1 MATRLL
7 HNRARDMAT
16 TAVYGIRQGE
26 SPWFSTIR
34 VLERHVGAL
43 LAIVFV
49 PLDRSLV
56 ALALA
61 SFCVRMFAIEGI
73 NHRYFSHRAYKANR
87 FVQFLLALVGTQA
100 GQRGSLWWASTHRD
114 HHKYAETPLDPHSP
128 VSHSFFES
136 YVAWF
141 RRPRHAAC
149 NLDAIADFARF
160 PELRWLDRYYWVPFY
175 AGAAL
180 LFFAAHYGL
189 LGRGIDGAS
198 ALLWGFYVPCCVV
211 LHATSMINTLAHM
224 PSLPGG
230 YRRYEVADRSVN
242 RPALALLTL
251 GAGYHNNHH
260 RFAAAARAGFAWY
273 EIDVA
278 YWILRALQG
287 ARLIREVKS
296 SIPDEILIEGGLRRP
311 QRGLA

>member
-1 MATRLL
+1 
-7 HNRARDMAT
+7 MAT
-16 TAVYGIRQGE
+16 TAVYGIRPGE

-34 VLERHVGAL
+34 VLERHVGAFV
-43 LAIVFV
+43 AVAFV

-73 NHRYFSHRAYKANR
+73 NHRYFSHRAYKASR
-87 FVQFLLALVGTQA
+87 FVQFLLALVGAQG

-114 HHKYAETPLDPHSP
+114 HHKYVETLLDPHSP

-141 RRPRHAAC
+141 RRPGHAAC

-180 LFFAAHYGL
+180 LFLAAHYGL
-189 LGRGIDGAS
+189 LGPGIDGAS

-211 LHATSMINTLAHM
+211 LHATSMINTFGHM
-224 PSLPGG
+224 PSLRGG
-230 YRRYEVADRSVN
+230 YRRYDLADSSVN

-260 RFAAAARAGFAWY
+260 RYAAAARAGFAWY

-278 YWILRALQG
+278 YWILRTLQW
-287 ARLIREVKS
+287 ARLIRDVKS
-296 SIPDEILIEGGLRRP
+296 SIPDEILSEGGLRRP
-311 QRGLA
+311 PTELA